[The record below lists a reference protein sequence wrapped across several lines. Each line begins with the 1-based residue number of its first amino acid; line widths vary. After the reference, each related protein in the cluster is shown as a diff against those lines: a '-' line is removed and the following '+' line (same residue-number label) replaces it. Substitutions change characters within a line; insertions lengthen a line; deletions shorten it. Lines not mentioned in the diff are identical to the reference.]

1 MARCSQIAGRVW
13 LGHCC
18 ARGSED
24 AAVGCTMDSVERLRE
39 SLGEACNRIA
49 TNMRVVCVY
58 GSKKRWKGVRGMQV
72 AVSALGEGEDP
83 VNMEDANIGLGKRS
97 GSLPGML
104 DFAIYSE
111 CIVRC
116 GSVA

>member
-104 DFAIYSE
+104 EY
-111 CIVRC
+111 
-116 GSVA
+116 